1 MANPNIV
8 SVTSI
13 YGESIGEALTTTV
26 TTDIMTVA
34 SNKLLKINY
43 IQVAN
48 DDASTLTLV
57 TVAIV
62 KADFTSNGIGSGED
76 NAATIYLASTITLPA
91 DDVLVVLDKPI
102 YLMEGDIL
110 KGGASA
116 ASDLDLFMSYEV
128 INDA

>member
-26 TTDIMTVA
+26 GTDIMTVA
-34 SNKLLKINY
+34 SNALVKINY

-48 DDASTLTLV
+48 DHAGTTTVV
-57 TVAIV
+57 TVTIV
-62 KADFTSNGIGSGED
+62 KADFTSAGIGSGED
-76 NAATIYLASTITLPA
+76 NAATIYLANLVSLPA
-91 DDVLVVLDKPI
+91 YDVLVVLDKPI
-102 YLMEGDIL
+102 YLMEGDVL
-110 KGGASA
+110 EAGANPA
-116 ASDLDLFMSYEV
+116 TADIFISYEV

>member
-43 IQVAN
+43 ISVTN
-48 DDASTLTLV
+48 DHASTPVVV

-62 KADFTSNGIGSGED
+62 KAGFTSDGIGSGED
-76 NAATIYLASTITLPA
+76 NAAVFLLCATMDLPA
-91 DDVLVVLDKPI
+91 DDTLGVIDKPI
-102 YLMEGDIL
+102 YLMAGDVL
-110 KGGASA
+110 EAGANPA
-116 ASDLDLFMSYEV
+116 TADIFISYEV
-128 INDA
+128 IDDA

>member
-8 SVTSI
+8 NVTSI

-34 SNKLLKINY
+34 THVLVKINY

-48 DDASTLTLV
+48 DHASTATDV

-62 KADFTSNGIGSGED
+62 KSDFTSAGIGSGED
-76 NAATIYLASTITLPA
+76 NAATIYLASTINLPA

-102 YLMEGDIL
+102 YLMEGDVL
-110 KGGASA
+110 EGGANPA
-116 ASDLDLFMSYEV
+116 TADIFISYEV

>member
-26 TTDIMTVA
+26 GTDIMTVA
-34 SNKLLKINY
+34 SDKLLKINY

-48 DDASTLTLV
+48 DHASTPVVV

-62 KADFTSNGIGSGED
+62 KAGFTSDGIGSGED
-76 NAATIYLASTITLPA
+76 NAAVIWLASTMNLPA
-91 DDVLVVLDKPI
+91 DDVLVVIDKPI
-102 YLMEGDIL
+102 YLMEGDVL
-110 KGGASA
+110 EAGANPA
-116 ASDLDLFMSYEV
+116 TADIFISYEV
-128 INDA
+128 IDDA

>member
-8 SVTSI
+8 AVTSI

-34 SNKLLKINY
+34 AEKLIKINY

-48 DDASTLTLV
+48 DHATAAIDV

-62 KADFTSNGIGSGED
+62 KAGFTSAGIGAGED
-76 NAATIYLASTITLPA
+76 NAATIYLASTVNCPS
-91 DDVLVVLDKPI
+91 DDVLIILDKPI
-102 YLMEGDIL
+102 YLMEGDVL
-110 KGGASA
+110 EGGASA
-116 ASDLDLFMSYEV
+116 ATADIFISYEV
-128 INDA
+128 IDDA

>member
-34 SNKLLKINY
+34 ADKLVKINY
-43 IQVAN
+43 IQVCN
-48 DDASTLTLV
+48 DAASALTLV

-62 KADFTSNGIGSGED
+62 KTGFTSDGIGSGED
-76 NAATIYLASTITLPA
+76 NAATIYLASTMDLPA
-91 DDVLVVLDKPI
+91 DDVLVVVDKPI
-102 YLMEGDIL
+102 YLMEGDVL
-110 KGGASA
+110 EGGANPA
-116 ASDLDLFMSYEV
+116 TADIFISYEV
-128 INDA
+128 IDDA

>member
-34 SNKLLKINY
+34 SSALVKINY
-43 IQVAN
+43 ISVCNTHA
-48 DDASTLTLV
+48 TLETLV
-57 TVAIV
+57 TASITKVG
-62 KADFTSNGIGSGED
+62 FTSAGVASGDDEAGIHY
-76 NAATIYLASTITLPA
+76 IASTISCPA
-91 DDVLVVLDKPI
+91 DDVLVLLDKPI
-102 YLMEGDIL
+102 YLMETDNLECGANPANADI
-110 KGGASA
+110 
-116 ASDLDLFMSYEV
+116 FISYEV

>member
-34 SNKLLKINY
+34 AEKLIKINY

-48 DDASTLTLV
+48 DHASTAIDV

-62 KADFTSNGIGSGED
+62 KAGFTSAGIGSGED
-76 NAATIYLASTITLPA
+76 NAATIYLASTVRCPA
-91 DDVLVVLDKPI
+91 DDILVVVDKPI
-102 YLMEGDIL
+102 YLMEGDVL
-110 KGGASA
+110 EGGASA
-116 ASDLDLFMSYEV
+116 ATADIFISYEV
-128 INDA
+128 IDDA

>member
-8 SVTSI
+8 SVSSI

-48 DDASTLTLV
+48 DAASALTVV

-62 KADFTSNGIGSGED
+62 KAGFTSDGIGSGED
-76 NAATIYLASTITLPA
+76 NAATIYLCSTVSCPA
-91 DDVLVVLDKPI
+91 DDILVVLDKPI
-102 YLMEGDIL
+102 YLMEGDVL
-110 KGGASA
+110 EGGANPA
-116 ASDLDLFMSYEV
+116 TADIFISYEV